1 MASSFT
7 KKNTPPSVGRGTS
20 HLTRRGWGL
29 LFSALF
35 CVIVGYGAGLMELLY
50 AACFLGVLPFASL
63 ILVRM
68 RRRRL
73 SVTRTFAP
81 KVASAGAPVLVEIEL
96 RNLSAGASSPASW
109 ADHIPWYPG
118 TAGPGFLPV
127 LSGAL
132 PGYANP
138 AAATRVRYTL
148 RPGTRGVFPIGPLAI
163 EYGDPFGLAAGS
175 ASLGGVQQL
184 SVVPAVVPFGTDGPS
199 IVSGDG
205 SARLVQRRSSGSDDD
220 LITREYRSGDAL
232 RRVHWRASARHG
244 ELMVRQEEQHTFP
257 EARVLID
264 TREDGYG
271 DAWADLGGEESGSG
285 SFEWAVRMVAS
296 LGVHLHAA
304 GFQVHLLETAS
315 AQIAPLGETNQGQ
328 GQELEFLLSLA
339 AIRRSEEH
347 GRHFGG
353 ITSASTSA
361 PTSAFTR
368 PPAAIPTSMPDIAPR
383 AEGAAGPIFAVVAEP
398 SDDTLRWIVAQRR
411 THELGVAFVVGRR
424 ATLAFE
430 TLAESGWVCVPVRE
444 TDDPALVWAS
454 ISRFAGQSGG
464 GAR

>member
-1 MASSFT
+1 MCA
-7 KKNTPPSVGRGTS
+7 V
-20 HLTRRGWGL
+20 
-29 LFSALF
+29 F
-35 CVIVGYGAGLMELLY
+35 CLIVCYGAGLKELLY
-50 AACFLGVLPFASL
+50 AACFLAVLPVSSL
-63 ILVRM
+63 LLVRM

-73 SVTRTFAP
+73 TVVRTFAP
-81 KVASAGAPVLVEIEL
+81 IVASAGDPVTVEIEV
-96 RNLSAGASSPASW
+96 RNQSSSASSAATW
-109 ADHIPWYPG
+109 ADHLPWHPG
-118 TAGPGFLPV
+118 TAGPGALPV

-132 PGYANP
+132 PGYLNP
-138 AAATRVRYTL
+138 SAAARVRYTL
-148 RPGTRGVFPIGPLAI
+148 RPPTRGVFPIGPLHI
-163 EYGDPFGLAAGS
+163 EYGDPFGLASGS

-285 SFEWAVRMVAS
+285 AFEWAVRMVAS

-304 GFQVHLLETAS
+304 GFEVHLLETAS
-315 AQIAPLGETNQGQ
+315 AQIAPLGEANQGQ

-339 AIRRSEEH
+339 AIQRSNEF
-347 GRHFGG
+347 GRHYGG
-353 ITSASTSA
+353 TVASGGRTLPGA
-361 PTSAFTR
+361 PAS
-368 PPAAIPTSMPDIAPR
+368 PSESEPR
-383 AEGAAGPIFAVVAEP
+383 AEGSAGPIFAVVAEP
-398 SDDTLRWIVAQRR
+398 SADTLRWIVAQRR

-424 ATLAFE
+424 SHVAFDTLS
-430 TLAESGWVCVPVRE
+430 ESGWVCVPVRE

-454 ISRFAGQSGG
+454 INRFSGQTAGGV
-464 GAR
+464 R